1 MYELMVE
8 GTFDAAHQLVGYEGP
23 CENLHGHTWKAQVF
37 LSGAKLNKTGML
49 MDFKQIKAELHFILS
64 KLDHTN
70 LNIVPYFKKT
80 NPTSE
85 NVAKYIFDEFS
96 NRIGKN
102 RTVAKVTVFESP
114 ITSAS
119 YIR

>member
-1 MYELMVE
+1 MVE
-8 GTFDAAHQLVGYEGP
+8 GTFDAAHQLIGYEGP
-23 CENLHGHTWKAQVF
+23 CENLHGHTWKVQVF
-37 LSGAKLNKTGML
+37 LSGAKLNKTGMV
-49 MDFKQIKAELHFILS
+49 MDFKQIKAYLQLILS

-85 NVAKYIFDEFS
+85 NVAKYIFDECS
-96 NRIGKN
+96 RKLGKSVIVN
-102 RTVAKVTVFESP
+102 KVTVFESP

>member
-8 GTFDAAHQLVGYEGP
+8 GTFDAAHQLIGYDGP

-37 LSGAKLNKTGML
+37 IKGGKLNDLGMVK
-49 MDFKQIKAELHFILS
+49 DFKEIKLILQSVLS

-70 LNIVPYFKKT
+70 LNEYPYFKKV

-85 NVAKYIFDEFS
+85 NVAKYIHDQTS
-96 NRIGKN
+96 KKADV
-102 RTVAKVTVFESP
+102 TKVTVFESAV
-114 ITSAS
+114 TSAS
-119 YIR
+119 YIG